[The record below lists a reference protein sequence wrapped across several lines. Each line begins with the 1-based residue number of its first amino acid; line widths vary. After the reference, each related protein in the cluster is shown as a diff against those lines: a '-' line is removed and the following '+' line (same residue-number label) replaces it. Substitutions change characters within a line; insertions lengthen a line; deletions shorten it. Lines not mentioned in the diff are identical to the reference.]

1 MNHFGEPN
9 GFFGFIREMPLF
21 FKLFG
26 GIVFTLVVGTFLFVI
41 IKGLKSWISN
51 NAAETINK
59 RCKVIG
65 KRTEFWGGSG
75 DSSASTNY
83 YITFEFE
90 DTTRKELYVNAIH
103 YGLIAEGDLGEL
115 TYQGTRFK
123 EFIRLN
129 VNGINVQ

>member
-1 MNHFGEPN
+1 MNNFGEPN

-26 GIVFTLVVGTFLFVI
+26 GIVFTLVVGTFLFII

-51 NAAETINK
+51 NAAEMINK
-59 RCKVIG
+59 RCKVVG
-65 KRTEFWGGSG
+65 KRTEVWGGSG
-75 DSSASTNY
+75 DSSANTNY

-90 DTTRKELYVNAIH
+90 DSTRIELYVRANH
-103 YGLIAEGDLGEL
+103 YGLIAEGDQGEL

-123 EFIRLN
+123 EFIRLKDK
-129 VNGINVQ
+129 GIKVL